1 MQMWIVPLLAA
12 LAAVCGGQQD
22 CSRGAC
28 YPPLGDLLI
37 GRERQLSASS
47 TCGLTGIEVYC
58 TPFGQFKMK
67 CCPCDSRNPAG
78 LNAHTI
84 QNILPNATPDRWWQS
99 KKDVSPVTLQL
110 DLQQMFHVDNVMLS
124 FKGPRPDALVIERTK
139 DYGRTWQ
146 PALYMA
152 TDCPSSFPQV
162 TTAAPRNLD
171 NTYCYTLPTTSPNPY
186 QDQRIYFHP
195 LHQYSNINYPTEHKI
210 EEVSG
215 FTGLRVKLTQ
225 LGDVPRLPGR
235 SPSRFY
241 ALKELKVTG
250 SCFCHGHANRCILGL
265 ESNYLPTAQVNGVC
279 ECQHNTAGLNC
290 EHCAE
295 FYNDLPWRP
304 AERDNPH
311 TCKRCECN
319 NHAERCHFDRELY
332 EQSGRRSGGVCDGCL
347 HNTAGLHCEHCAT
360 NYYRN
365 PNSNMQRPDACLPC
379 QCDSAGSG
387 SGRQCDPV
395 TGLCVCKANVEGSR
409 CDRCKVGYYG
419 LSSADPLG
427 CSQCSCSATGSLSSV
442 CDAVTGQ
449 CACRPNA
456 QGVSCDRCAPGFWAS
471 PSGCQPCDCDP
482 SNSLSSTC
490 DQQTGQCPCRSGF
503 TGRTCGGC
511 PDSFYGNALTGCR
524 PCQCDSVGT
533 VLGGCDKRTGACRC
547 KPGAVGSRCDACAR
561 GHCADFP
568 QCSLCPSCFFSLDIQ
583 LQNLTYVMD
592 HLAGRIGPETG
603 PVTPNNLPGRIRLL
617 ENTLQEIRSLLQL
630 PLRSNSQL
638 NEDLDKLSALRLL
651 LLTLNSRLQAADPHP
666 DLQREL
672 DELQARLSDIRLIY
686 DTKKNAGSS
695 STDSNYAGAL
705 AAIRN
710 AYNRSVQ
717 AEKRADA
724 TAETIHES
732 VGIRYD
738 ITKGLDNVQPANT
751 KNLQTLGEDLATR
764 PNLTPTAVQVCG
776 SNRTAPCTPAECKGE
791 LCPAGAVPPCGQSE
805 LCTGALP
812 QAVRATQD
820 ADEVKT
826 KLQQLNDNI
835 TKTYTEIQQTQDSA
849 SRVRLAT
856 DELANRIKVTR
867 GDLDDELKDL
877 KNFVKQ
883 LKDFLSDPSSD
894 PAEVQRV
901 CEAVLGV
908 KLPEG
913 AESLRRKLQELQD
926 LASTLPDSSKV
937 LKEAEPKLEQ
947 ARRLL
952 QDAEKTRNESM
963 LLQDDT
969 DRLLDK
975 LNESEDSITNMEENL
990 KQSQDIVNKVQ
1001 DDVQKVDEAL
1011 APIERTLGEVPVLL
1025 QLMRPLLEGLKEE
1038 VQKAGDQAGE
1048 AEKQAG
1054 GAQLEA
1060 DLAAAELEA
1069 LQEQLEKL
1077 KQKANASSEANA
1089 ADERLQALQQDATA
1103 LVQET
1108 LDMMQKLSDKERSL
1122 QNTTEDLLEKS
1133 ERLAGLDVKL
1143 QDLINEINKKAD
1155 KLMMCQD

>member
-1 MQMWIVPLLAA
+1 MWIVPLLAA

-110 DLQQMFHVDNVMLS
+110 DLQQMFH
-124 FKGPRPDALVIERTK
+124 GPRPDALVIERTK

-186 QDQRIYFHP
+186 QDQRVTPSYT
-195 LHQYSNINYPTEHKI
+195 LVY
-210 EEVSG
+210 G

-638 NEDLDKLSALRLL
+638 NEDLDKLSALRSVTPH
-651 LLTLNSRLQAADPHP
+651 TLNPAHIHLTP
-666 DLQREL
+666 
-672 DELQARLSDIRLIY
+672 
-686 DTKKNAGSS
+686 
-695 STDSNYAGAL
+695 
-705 AAIRN
+705 N

-849 SRVRLAT
+849 SRVRLRHLVDKQFIT
-856 DELANRIKVTR
+856 ILLLLLLIIIIVIIIIVTII
-867 GDLDDELKDL
+867 LCAC
-877 KNFVKQ
+877 V
-883 LKDFLSDPSSD
+883 DPSSD

-952 QDAEKTRNESM
+952 QDAEKTR
-963 LLQDDT
+963 
-969 DRLLDK
+969 
-975 LNESEDSITNMEENL
+975 
-990 KQSQDIVNKVQ
+990 
-1001 DDVQKVDEAL
+1001 
-1011 APIERTLGEVPVLL
+1011 
-1025 QLMRPLLEGLKEE
+1025 
-1038 VQKAGDQAGE
+1038 
-1048 AEKQAG
+1048 
-1054 GAQLEA
+1054 
-1060 DLAAAELEA
+1060 
-1069 LQEQLEKL
+1069 
-1077 KQKANASSEANA
+1077 
-1089 ADERLQALQQDATA
+1089 
-1103 LVQET
+1103 
-1108 LDMMQKLSDKERSL
+1108 
-1122 QNTTEDLLEKS
+1122 
-1133 ERLAGLDVKL
+1133 
-1143 QDLINEINKKAD
+1143 
-1155 KLMMCQD
+1155 